1 MMASNVLRKRR
12 TMISRLFSIIIVVL
26 LITSASRWE
35 GSYWDGIIFFAG
47 VVLAAVAIIGRL
59 WCTVYIAGYKSDT
72 LVTVGP
78 YSMCRNP
85 LYFFSLLGMTGVGL
99 ASETFTIPLLML
111 LFYSIYYPLT
121 IAYEERKLARIH
133 GNVFAEYC
141 TATPRFF
148 PSFKSFKEPTEYK
161 VNPAIFRKSMFDAS
175 WFLILIGIME
185 MAESLHESGVLKVI
199 FSMY

>member
-1 MMASNVLRKRR
+1 VASNIFRKFR
-12 TMISRLFSIIIVVL
+12 TLISRLFSIIIVVL
-26 LITSASRWE
+26 LIISTSRWE

-47 VVLAAVAIIGRL
+47 AALAAVAIIGRL
-59 WCTVYIAGYKSDT
+59 WSTLYVAGYKSQT
-72 LVTVGP
+72 LITVGP

-85 LYFFSLLGMTGVGL
+85 LYFFSLLGMLGVGL

-111 LFYSIYYPLT
+111 LFYSIYYPFT

-133 GNVFAEYC
+133 GNAFVEYC

-175 WFLILIGIME
+175 WFLILIGVME
-185 MAESLHESGVLKVI
+185 LAEALHEASVLPVNLKL
-199 FSMY
+199 Y

>member
-1 MMASNVLRKRR
+1 MTSHIFRKAR
-12 TMISRLFSIIIVVL
+12 TLISRFFSIIVVVL
-26 LITSASRWE
+26 LIISTSQWE

-47 VVLAAVAIIGRL
+47 TVLVAAAIIGRL

-78 YSMCRNP
+78 YSMCRNA

-111 LFYSIYYPLT
+111 LFYSIYYPFT

-133 GNVFAEYC
+133 GNAFVEYC
-141 TATPRFF
+141 TATPRFI
-148 PSFKSFKEPTEYK
+148 PSFKSFKEPAEYK
-161 VNPAIFRKSMFDAS
+161 VNPVIFRKSMFDAS

-185 MAESLHESGVLKVI
+185 MAESLHKSGVLTVI
-199 FSMY
+199 FRMY